1 MKETTTSPKRDR
13 RVAPKSTEMSRL
25 RSGGTIL
32 TASTMQYGRPPQK
45 RPVYRSEF
53 VIRLR
58 SNLDKKST
66 YTMMDEPIDWRN
78 PVIPQVPVRAPSPSK
93 QRWLVLTSSD
103 APKAIT
109 VATSAN
115 ALVSSS
121 QTSAN
126 LQPRL
131 PSLRQMRRRRQC
143 SKQLQNQN

>member
-93 QRWLVLTSSD
+93 QRRLVLTSSD

-109 VATSAN
+109 AAKCFAGAN
-115 ALVSSS
+115 A
-121 QTSAN
+121 
-126 LQPRL
+126 
-131 PSLRQMRRRRQC
+131 
-143 SKQLQNQN
+143 QNSFKTKIPKNFKALWRHFQRF